1 MQYSIDTIVDIEI
14 DISHLVNLRT
24 LCLYG
29 VDDDEWE
36 AEDEIPRF
44 QKFLSQIPGNMPHLE
59 DLTIAFYVDE
69 DINIA
74 NLGVLDEYL
83 AGDNFSRVNR
93 MTIALYPSPL
103 TQTWSGLRN
112 ICKKI
117 RQQFPLLDKR
127 GILTVTGT
135 KLNYPN
141 YTIGID

>member
-1 MQYSIDTIVDIEI
+1 MMMNGKPKMKYPASRNFFHRSQEI
-14 DISHLVNLRT
+14 
-24 LCLYG
+24 CLT
-29 VDDDEWE
+29 W
-36 AEDEIPRF
+36 I
-44 QKFLSQIPGNMPHLE
+44 

-117 RQQFPLLDKR
+117 RQQFPLLDKH
-127 GILTVTGT
+127 GTLTVNEV